1 MLCIPILYQLPNPF
15 PESFPAAGCAVL
27 FAFCRICPHRAILFF
42 MNEKV
47 MRICEFNKITALL
60 ESHAT
65 SDPGR
70 RLCRSLVPMNDLSD
84 IEAAQAQTE
93 SALGYLFRSGSLSFG
108 SNRDFSDAFGAL
120 HIGTS
125 LSIPELNQFA
135 SFLENVA
142 RVRSHGPENEEDP
155 LFDLF
160 DCLVPLSPVA
170 QEIRRCVV
178 SEDRLADDASP
189 ELKKVRRD
197 IGITDDRIHVQ
208 LNRLLNQTLSSYLQ
222 DTVVTMRDDRYC
234 LPIKS
239 EYKSQVKGIVH
250 DQSSTGSTLFIEPA
264 SIVELGNTI
273 RELQV
278 QEKKEE
284 EKVLASLS
292 ALLSEHLIALRDDCA
307 NMTQLDFIFAK
318 AQLALALNATRPVF
332 NEAHRITIHK
342 GRHPLIDS
350 KKVVPIDLAIGE
362 SYDMIIVTGPNT
374 GGKTVTLKTI
384 GLFELMGMSGLHIP
398 AGERSELSLFREVY
412 ADIGDEQSIEQS
424 LSTFSSHMTSIVDI
438 LKRADK
444 NCLCLFDE
452 LGSGT
457 DPTEGAALA
466 ISILNFMHTRRI
478 TTLATTHY
486 AELKVYAMKTE
497 GIVNASCEFDVE
509 TLQPT
514 YRLLVGVPGKSNAF
528 AISQKLGLP
537 NYIIETAKEQL
548 SQDTKSFEDALSEL
562 EDTRRQNDKE
572 RTALEREKAEL
583 AKRSREL
590 KQREDSLE
598 EKRRKILDQANE
610 KARNILQDAKDQ
622 ADSAISAIRKNSKG
636 ADMAAMERTRTSLRE
651 KVSARNKRLQKPAE
665 PQPRVSRLKASDLH
679 IGDLVK
685 VLSLGMQGTVTKL
698 PDRQNKVGVQCGIM
712 NSQIPLTD
720 LALIDEDT
728 GMAIDSH
735 AKRKTASAL
744 KRAYESQS
752 GKLSTGGMDL
762 SRAMNI
768 SSEINLLGMTTDE
781 AILAL
786 DKYLDDARMS
796 HLDSVRVVH
805 GKGTG
810 ALRNAVQ
817 NYLRRQTWVRGYRAG
832 DFGEGDAGVTIVT
845 L

>member
-1 MLCIPILYQLPNPF
+1 
-15 PESFPAAGCAVL
+15 
-27 FAFCRICPHRAILFF
+27 

-60 ESHAT
+60 AEHAT

-70 RLCRSLVPMNDLSD
+70 ALCRALSPLKDLGD
-84 IEAAQAQTE
+84 IIKAQEETE
-93 SALGYLFRSGSLSFG
+93 SALGYLFRNGSISFG
-108 SNRDFSDAFGAL
+108 NNRDFSAAFQAL
-120 HIGTS
+120 HIGTTLS
-125 LSIPELNQFA
+125 LPELLQLA
-135 SFLENVA
+135 AFLENVA
-142 RVRSHGPENEEDP
+142 RVRSAGPGDEADP

-160 DCLVPLSPVA
+160 DCLVPLSPVSS
-170 QEIRRCVV
+170 EIRRCILA
-178 SEDRLADDASP
+178 EDRIADDASP
-189 ELKKVRRD
+189 ELKRIRRE
-197 IGITDDRIHVQ
+197 IGLTDDRIHAQ
-208 LNRLLNQTLSSYLQ
+208 LGKMLNQTYSSYLQ
-222 DTVVTMRDDRYC
+222 DNVITVRDDRYC

-239 EYKSQVKGIVH
+239 EYKSQVRGIVH

-264 SIVELGNTI
+264 AIVEMGNAI
-273 RELQV
+273 RELQIR
-278 QEKKEE
+278 ERKEE
-284 EKVLASLS
+284 EKILASLS
-292 ALLSEHLIALRDDCA
+292 VLLSDHLTALRDNCA

-318 AQLALALNATRPVF
+318 AGLALDENAVRPDF
-332 NEAHRITIHK
+332 NEDHIIRIHK
-342 GRHPLIDS
+342 GRHPLIDP
-350 KKVVPIDLAIGE
+350 KKVVPIDLTIGE
-362 SYDMIIVTGPNT
+362 DYDMIIVTGPNT
-374 GGKTVTLKTI
+374 GGKTVTLKTV
-384 GLFELMGMSGLHIP
+384 GLFELMGMAGLHIP
-398 AGERSELSLFREVY
+398 AGEHSELSLFREVY

-466 ISILNFMHTRRI
+466 ISILNFMHTRKI

-486 AELKVYAMKTE
+486 AELKLYAMRTE

-514 YRLLVGVPGKSNAF
+514 YRLLVGIPGKSNAF

-537 NYIIETAKEQL
+537 GYIIETAKEQM
-548 SQDTKSFEDALSEL
+548 SQETRNFEDVLTDL
-562 EDTRRQNDKE
+562 EDTRRRNAKQQEQLDKMK
-572 RTALEREKAEL
+572 ADLER
-583 AKRSREL
+583 RSREL
-590 KQREDSLE
+590 KQKEDSLE
-598 EKRRKILDQANE
+598 ERRRKILDQANE

-636 ADMAAMERTRTSLRE
+636 ADMSAMEQTRTSLRE
-651 KVSARNKRLQKPAE
+651 KVSAKNRRLQKPE
-665 PQPRVSRLKASDLH
+665 EKKPRTSQLSPSDLH
-679 IGDLVK
+679 IGDRVK

-712 NSQIPLTD
+712 NSQIPLKD
-720 LALIDEDT
+720 LALIDEET
-728 GMAIDSH
+728 GMTIDSQ
-735 AKRKTASAL
+735 AKKKASSAL
-744 KRAYESQS
+744 KRAYESRSYAAETS
-752 GKLSTGGMDL
+752 GIDL

-768 SSEINLLGMTTDE
+768 SPEINLLGMTTDE
-781 AILAL
+781 ALMAL

-796 HLDSVRVVH
+796 HLDTVRVVH

-817 NYLRRQTWVRGYRAG
+817 NYLRKQSFVRSYRGG
-832 DFGEGDAGVTIVT
+832 DFGEGDAGVTIVN

>member
-1 MLCIPILYQLPNPF
+1 
-15 PESFPAAGCAVL
+15 
-27 FAFCRICPHRAILFF
+27 

-60 ESHAT
+60 AEHAT

-70 RLCRSLVPMNDLSD
+70 ALCHALSPLEDLGD
-84 IEAAQAQTE
+84 IIKAQEETE
-93 SALGYLFRSGSLSFG
+93 SALGYLFRNGSISFG
-108 SNRDFSDAFGAL
+108 NNRDFSAAFQAL
-120 HIGTS
+120 HIGTTLS
-125 LSIPELNQFA
+125 LPELLQLA
-135 SFLENVA
+135 AFLENVA
-142 RVRSHGPENEEDP
+142 RVRSAGPGDEADP

-160 DCLVPLSPVA
+160 DCLVPLSPVSS
-170 QEIRRCVV
+170 EIRRCILA
-178 SEDRLADDASP
+178 EDRIADDASP
-189 ELKKVRRD
+189 ELKRIRRE
-197 IGITDDRIHVQ
+197 IGLTDDRIHAQ
-208 LNRLLNQTLSSYLQ
+208 LGKMLNQTYSSYLQ
-222 DTVVTMRDDRYC
+222 DNVITVRDDRYC

-239 EYKSQVKGIVH
+239 EYKSQVRGIVH

-264 SIVELGNTI
+264 AIVEMGNAI
-273 RELQV
+273 RELQIR
-278 QEKKEE
+278 ERKEE
-284 EKVLASLS
+284 EKILASLS
-292 ALLSEHLIALRDDCA
+292 VLLSDHLTALRDNCA

-318 AQLALALNATRPVF
+318 AGLALDENAVRPDF
-332 NEAHRITIHK
+332 NEDHIIRIHK
-342 GRHPLIDS
+342 GRHPLIDP
-350 KKVVPIDLAIGE
+350 KKVVPIDLTIGE
-362 SYDMIIVTGPNT
+362 DYDMIIVTGPNT
-374 GGKTVTLKTI
+374 GGKTVTLKTV
-384 GLFELMGMSGLHIP
+384 GLFELMGMAGLHIP
-398 AGERSELSLFREVY
+398 AGEHSELSLFREVY

-466 ISILNFMHTRRI
+466 ISILNFMHTRKI

-486 AELKVYAMKTE
+486 AELKLYAMRTE

-514 YRLLVGVPGKSNAF
+514 YRLLVGIPGKSNAF

-537 NYIIETAKEQL
+537 GYIIETAKEQM
-548 SQDTKSFEDALSEL
+548 SQETRNFEDVLTDL
-562 EDTRRQNDKE
+562 EDTRRRNAKQQEQLDKMK
-572 RTALEREKAEL
+572 ADLER
-583 AKRSREL
+583 RSREL
-590 KQREDSLE
+590 KQKEDSLE
-598 EKRRKILDQANE
+598 ERRRKILDQANE

-636 ADMAAMERTRTSLRE
+636 ADMSAMEQTRTSLRE
-651 KVSARNKRLQKPAE
+651 KVSAKNRCLQKPE
-665 PQPRVSRLKASDLH
+665 EKKPRTSQLSPSDLH
-679 IGDLVK
+679 IGDRVK

-712 NSQIPLTD
+712 NSQIPLKD
-720 LALIDEDT
+720 LALIDEET
-728 GMAIDSH
+728 GMTIDSQ
-735 AKRKTASAL
+735 AKKKASSAL
-744 KRAYESQS
+744 KRAYESRSYAAETS
-752 GKLSTGGMDL
+752 GIDL

-768 SSEINLLGMTTDE
+768 SPEINLLGMTTDE
-781 AILAL
+781 ALMAL

-796 HLDSVRVVH
+796 HLDTVRVVH

-817 NYLRRQTWVRGYRAG
+817 NYLRKQSFVRSYRGG
-832 DFGEGDAGVTIVT
+832 DFGEGDAGVTIVN

>member
-1 MLCIPILYQLPNPF
+1 
-15 PESFPAAGCAVL
+15 
-27 FAFCRICPHRAILFF
+27 

-60 ESHAT
+60 AEHAT

-70 RLCRSLVPMNDLSD
+70 ALCRELSPMTDLGD
-84 IEAAQAQTE
+84 IIRAQEETE

-108 SNRDFSDAFGAL
+108 NNRDFSAAFQAL
-120 HIGTS
+120 HIGTTLS
-125 LSIPELNQFA
+125 LPELLQLA
-135 SFLENVA
+135 GFLENVA
-142 RVRSHGPENEEDP
+142 RIRSAGPGDETDP

-160 DCLVPLSPVA
+160 DCLVPLSPVSS
-170 QEIRRCVV
+170 EIRRCIIA
-178 SEDRLADDASP
+178 EDRIADDASP
-189 ELKKVRRD
+189 ELRKIRRE
-197 IGITDDRIHVQ
+197 ISLTDDRIHAQ
-208 LNRLLNQTLSSYLQ
+208 LGKMLNQTYSSYLQ
-222 DTVVTMRDDRYC
+222 DNVITVRDDRYC

-239 EYKSQVKGIVH
+239 EYKAQVRGIVH

-264 SIVELGNTI
+264 AIVEMGNTI

-278 QEKKEE
+278 QERKEE

-292 ALLSEHLIALRDDCA
+292 ALLSDHLTALRDDCA

-318 AQLALALNATRPVF
+318 AGLALEENATRPDF
-332 NEAHRITIHK
+332 NEDHIIRIHK
-342 GRHPLIDS
+342 GRHPLIDA
-350 KKVVPIDLAIGE
+350 KRVVPIDLTIGE
-362 SYDMIIVTGPNT
+362 DYDMIIVTGPNT
-374 GGKTVTLKTI
+374 GGKTVTLKTV
-384 GLFELMGMSGLHIP
+384 GLFELMGMAGLHIP
-398 AGERSELSLFREVY
+398 AGEHSELSLFREVY

-438 LKRADK
+438 LKRADR

-466 ISILNFMHTRRI
+466 ISILNFMHTRKI

-486 AELKVYAMKTE
+486 AELKLYAMRTS

-537 NYIIETAKEQL
+537 GYIIETAKEQM
-548 SQDTKSFEDALSEL
+548 SQETRNFEDVLSEL
-562 EDTRRQNDKE
+562 EDSRR
-572 RTALEREKAEL
+572 RTAKEQEQLDRMKADLERR
-583 AKRSREL
+583 AKEL

-598 EKRRKILDQANE
+598 ERRQKILNQANE

-622 ADSAISAIRKNSKG
+622 ADSAISAIRRSSKG
-636 ADMAAMERTRTSLRE
+636 ADMTAMEQTRTSLRE
-651 KVSARNKRLQKPAE
+651 KVSAKNRRLQKPE
-665 PQPRVSRLKASDLH
+665 EKKPRTSQLTPADLH
-679 IGDLVK
+679 IGDMVR

-712 NSQIPLTD
+712 NSQIPLKD

-728 GMAIDSH
+728 GMTIDSH
-735 AKRKTASAL
+735 AKKKTASAL
-744 KRAYESQS
+744 KRAYENRSHTMES
-752 GKLSTGGMDL
+752 GGLDL

-768 SSEINLLGMTTDE
+768 SPEINLLGMTTDE
-781 AILAL
+781 ALMAL

-796 HLDSVRVVH
+796 HLDTVRVVH

-817 NYLRRQTWVRGYRAG
+817 NYLRKQSWVRSYRSG
-832 DFGEGDAGVTIVT
+832 DFGEGDAGVTIVN

>member
-1 MLCIPILYQLPNPF
+1 
-15 PESFPAAGCAVL
+15 
-27 FAFCRICPHRAILFF
+27 

-47 MRICEFNKITALL
+47 MRICEFNKITSLL
-60 ESHAT
+60 AEHAT

-70 RLCRSLVPMNDLSD
+70 ALCRALSPLEDLGD
-84 IEAAQAQTE
+84 TIKAQEETE
-93 SALGYLFRSGSLSFG
+93 SALGYLFRNGSISFG
-108 SNRDFSDAFGAL
+108 NNRDFSAAFQAL
-120 HIGTS
+120 HIGTTLS
-125 LSIPELNQFA
+125 LPELLQLA
-135 SFLENVA
+135 AFLENVA
-142 RVRSHGPENEEDP
+142 RVRSAGPGDEADP

-160 DCLVPLSPVA
+160 DCLVPLSPVSS
-170 QEIRRCVV
+170 EIRRCILA
-178 SEDRLADDASP
+178 EDRIADDASP
-189 ELKKVRRD
+189 ELKRIRRE
-197 IGITDDRIHVQ
+197 IGLTDDRIHAQ
-208 LNRLLNQTLSSYLQ
+208 LGKMLNQTYASYLQ
-222 DTVVTMRDDRYC
+222 DNVITVRDDRYC

-239 EYKSQVKGIVH
+239 EYKSQVRGIVH

-264 SIVELGNTI
+264 AIVEMGNAI
-273 RELQV
+273 RELQIR
-278 QEKKEE
+278 EHKEE
-284 EKVLASLS
+284 EKILASLS
-292 ALLSEHLIALRDDCA
+292 VLLSDHLTALRDNCA

-318 AQLALALNATRPVF
+318 AGLALDENAVRPDF
-332 NEAHRITIHK
+332 NEDHIIRIHK
-342 GRHPLIDS
+342 GRHPLIDP
-350 KKVVPIDLAIGE
+350 KKVVPIDLTIGE
-362 SYDMIIVTGPNT
+362 DYDMIIVTGPNT
-374 GGKTVTLKTI
+374 GGKTVTLKTV

-398 AGERSELSLFREVY
+398 AGEHSELSLFREVY

-466 ISILNFMHTRRI
+466 ISILNFMHTRKI

-486 AELKVYAMKTE
+486 AELKLYAMRTE

-514 YRLLVGVPGKSNAF
+514 YRLLVGIPGKSNAF

-537 NYIIETAKEQL
+537 GYIIETAKEQM
-548 SQDTKSFEDALSEL
+548 SQETRNFEDVLTDL
-562 EDTRRQNDKE
+562 EDTRRRNAKQQEQLDKMK
-572 RTALEREKAEL
+572 ADLER
-583 AKRSREL
+583 RSREL
-590 KQREDSLE
+590 KQKEDSLE
-598 EKRRKILDQANE
+598 ERRRKILDQANE

-636 ADMAAMERTRTSLRE
+636 ADMSAMEQTRTSLRE
-651 KVSARNKRLQKPAE
+651 KVSAKNRRLQKPE
-665 PQPRVSRLKASDLH
+665 EKKPRTSQLSPSDLH
-679 IGDLVK
+679 IGDRVK

-712 NSQIPLTD
+712 NSQIPLKD
-720 LALIDEDT
+720 LALIDEET
-728 GMAIDSH
+728 GMTIDSQ
-735 AKRKTASAL
+735 AKKKASSAL
-744 KRAYESQS
+744 KRAYESRSYAAETS
-752 GKLSTGGMDL
+752 GIDL

-768 SSEINLLGMTTDE
+768 SPEINLLGMTTDE
-781 AILAL
+781 ALMAL

-796 HLDSVRVVH
+796 HLDTVRVVH

-817 NYLRRQTWVRGYRAG
+817 NYLRKQSFVRSYRGG
-832 DFGEGDAGVTIVT
+832 DFGEGDAGVTIVN

>member
-1 MLCIPILYQLPNPF
+1 
-15 PESFPAAGCAVL
+15 
-27 FAFCRICPHRAILFF
+27 

-60 ESHAT
+60 AEHAT

-70 RLCRSLVPMNDLSD
+70 ALCRALSPLEDLDD
-84 IEAAQAQTE
+84 IIKAQEETE
-93 SALGYLFRSGSLSFG
+93 SALGYLFRNGSISFG
-108 SNRDFSDAFGAL
+108 NNRDFSAAFQAL
-120 HIGTS
+120 HIGTTLS
-125 LSIPELNQFA
+125 LPELLQLA
-135 SFLENVA
+135 AFLENVA
-142 RVRSHGPENEEDP
+142 RVRSAGPGDEADP

-160 DCLVPLSPVA
+160 DCLVPLSPVSS
-170 QEIRRCVV
+170 EIRRCILA
-178 SEDRLADDASP
+178 EDRIADDASP
-189 ELKKVRRD
+189 ELKRIRRE
-197 IGITDDRIHVQ
+197 IGLTDDRIHAQ
-208 LNRLLNQTLSSYLQ
+208 LGKMLNQTYSSYLQ
-222 DTVVTMRDDRYC
+222 DNVITVRDDRYC

-239 EYKSQVKGIVH
+239 EYKSQVRGIVH

-264 SIVELGNTI
+264 AIVEMGNAI
-273 RELQV
+273 RELQIR
-278 QEKKEE
+278 ERKEE
-284 EKVLASLS
+284 EKILASLS
-292 ALLSEHLIALRDDCA
+292 VLLSDHLTALRDNCA

-318 AQLALALNATRPVF
+318 AGLALDENAVRPDF
-332 NEAHRITIHK
+332 NEDHIIRIHK
-342 GRHPLIDS
+342 GRHPLIDP
-350 KKVVPIDLAIGE
+350 KKVVPIDLTIGE
-362 SYDMIIVTGPNT
+362 DYDMIIVTGPNT
-374 GGKTVTLKTI
+374 GGKTVTLKTV
-384 GLFELMGMSGLHIP
+384 GLFELMGMAGLHIP
-398 AGERSELSLFREVY
+398 AGEYSELSLFREVY

-466 ISILNFMHTRRI
+466 ISILNFMHTRKI

-486 AELKVYAMKTE
+486 AELKLYAMRTE

-514 YRLLVGVPGKSNAF
+514 YRLLVGIPGKSNAF

-537 NYIIETAKEQL
+537 GYIIETAKEQM
-548 SQDTKSFEDALSEL
+548 SQETRNFEDVLTDL
-562 EDTRRQNDKE
+562 EDTRRRNAKQQEQLDKMK
-572 RTALEREKAEL
+572 ADLER
-583 AKRSREL
+583 RSREL
-590 KQREDSLE
+590 KQKEDSLE
-598 EKRRKILDQANE
+598 ERRRKILDQANE

-636 ADMAAMERTRTSLRE
+636 ADMSAMEQTRTSLRE
-651 KVSARNKRLQKPAE
+651 KVSAKNRRLQKPE
-665 PQPRVSRLKASDLH
+665 EKKPRTSQLSPSDLH
-679 IGDLVK
+679 IGDRVK

-712 NSQIPLTD
+712 NSQIPLKD
-720 LALIDEDT
+720 LALIDEET
-728 GMAIDSH
+728 GMTIDSQ
-735 AKRKTASAL
+735 AKKKASSAL
-744 KRAYESQS
+744 KRAYESRSYAAETS
-752 GKLSTGGMDL
+752 GIDL

-768 SSEINLLGMTTDE
+768 SPEINLLGMTTDE
-781 AILAL
+781 ALMAL

-796 HLDSVRVVH
+796 HLDTVRVVH

-817 NYLRRQTWVRGYRAG
+817 NYLRKQSFVRSYRGG
-832 DFGEGDAGVTIVT
+832 DFGEGDAGVTIVN

>member
-1 MLCIPILYQLPNPF
+1 
-15 PESFPAAGCAVL
+15 
-27 FAFCRICPHRAILFF
+27 

-60 ESHAT
+60 AEHAT

-70 RLCRSLVPMNDLSD
+70 SLCRALSPLEDLGD
-84 IEAAQAQTE
+84 IIKAQEETE
-93 SALGYLFRSGSLSFG
+93 SALGYLFRNGSISFG
-108 SNRDFSDAFGAL
+108 NNRDFSAAFQAL
-120 HIGTS
+120 HIGTTLS
-125 LSIPELNQFA
+125 LPELLQLA
-135 SFLENVA
+135 AFLENVA
-142 RVRSHGPENEEDP
+142 RVRSAGPGDEADP

-160 DCLVPLSPVA
+160 DCLVPLSPVSS
-170 QEIRRCVV
+170 EIRRCILA
-178 SEDRLADDASP
+178 EDRIADDASP
-189 ELKKVRRD
+189 ELKRIRRE
-197 IGITDDRIHVQ
+197 IGLTDDRIHAQ
-208 LNRLLNQTLSSYLQ
+208 LGKMLNQTYSSYLQ
-222 DTVVTMRDDRYC
+222 DNVITVRDDRYC

-239 EYKSQVKGIVH
+239 EYKSQVRGIVH

-264 SIVELGNTI
+264 AIVEMGNAI
-273 RELQV
+273 RELQIR
-278 QEKKEE
+278 ERKEE
-284 EKVLASLS
+284 EKILASLS
-292 ALLSEHLIALRDDCA
+292 VLLSDHLTALRDNCA

-318 AQLALALNATRPVF
+318 AGLALDENAVRPDF
-332 NEAHRITIHK
+332 NEDHIIRIHK
-342 GRHPLIDS
+342 GRHPLIDP
-350 KKVVPIDLAIGE
+350 KKVVPIDLTIGE
-362 SYDMIIVTGPNT
+362 DYDMIIVTGPNT
-374 GGKTVTLKTI
+374 GGKTVTLKTV
-384 GLFELMGMSGLHIP
+384 GLFELMGMAGLHIP
-398 AGERSELSLFREVY
+398 AGEHSELSLFREVY

-466 ISILNFMHTRRI
+466 ISILNFMHTRKI

-486 AELKVYAMKTE
+486 AELKLYAMRTE

-514 YRLLVGVPGKSNAF
+514 YRLLVGIPGKSNAF

-537 NYIIETAKEQL
+537 GYIIETAKEQM
-548 SQDTKSFEDALSEL
+548 SQETRNFEDVLTDL
-562 EDTRRQNDKE
+562 EDTRRRNAKQQEQLDKMK
-572 RTALEREKAEL
+572 ADLER
-583 AKRSREL
+583 RSREL
-590 KQREDSLE
+590 KQKEDSLE
-598 EKRRKILDQANE
+598 ERRRKILDQANE

-636 ADMAAMERTRTSLRE
+636 ADMSAMEQTRTSLRE
-651 KVSARNKRLQKPAE
+651 KVSAKNRRLQKPE
-665 PQPRVSRLKASDLH
+665 EKKPRTSQLSPSDLH
-679 IGDLVK
+679 IGDRVK

-712 NSQIPLTD
+712 NSQIPLKD
-720 LALIDEDT
+720 LALIDEET
-728 GMAIDSH
+728 GMTIDSQ
-735 AKRKTASAL
+735 AKKKASSAL
-744 KRAYESQS
+744 KRAYESRSYAAETS
-752 GKLSTGGMDL
+752 GIDL

-768 SSEINLLGMTTDE
+768 SPEINLLGMTTDE
-781 AILAL
+781 ALMAL

-796 HLDSVRVVH
+796 HLDTVRVVH

-817 NYLRRQTWVRGYRAG
+817 NYLRKQSFVRSYRGG
-832 DFGEGDAGVTIVT
+832 DFGEGDAGVTIVN

>member
-1 MLCIPILYQLPNPF
+1 
-15 PESFPAAGCAVL
+15 
-27 FAFCRICPHRAILFF
+27 

-47 MRICEFNKITALL
+47 MRICEFHKITALL
-60 ESHAT
+60 EANAT

-70 RLCRSLVPMNDLSD
+70 VLCRNLVPMTDLAD
-84 IEAAQAQTE
+84 IESAQAQTE
-93 SALGYLFRSGSLSFG
+93 SALGYLLRSGSISFG

-125 LSIPELNQFA
+125 LSIAELNQFA

-155 LFDLF
+155 LYDLF
-160 DCLVPLSPVA
+160 GCLVPLSPAA
-170 QEIRRCVV
+170 QEIRRCIAG
-178 SEDRLADDASP
+178 EDRLADDASP

-208 LNRLLNQTLSSYLQ
+208 LNKLLNQTLSSYLQ

-264 SIVELGNTI
+264 SIVELGNAI
-273 RELQV
+273 RTLQV
-278 QEKKEE
+278 QEKREE
-284 EKVLASLS
+284 EKVLAALSSLL
-292 ALLSEHLIALRDDCA
+292 ADHLIALRDDCA

-318 AQLALALNATRPVF
+318 ARLALAQNAVRPVF
-332 NEAHRITIHK
+332 NDACRIEIRR
-342 GRHPLIDS
+342 GRHPLIDP
-350 KKVVPIDLAIGE
+350 KKVVPIDLSIGD

-374 GGKTVTLKTI
+374 GGKTVTLKTV
-384 GLFELMGMSGLHIP
+384 GLFELMGMAGLHIP
-398 AGERSELSLFREVY
+398 AQEHSELSLFREVY

-424 LSTFSSHMTSIVDI
+424 LSTFSSHMTAIVDI
-438 LKRADK
+438 LRRADRR
-444 NCLCLFDE
+444 CLCLFDE

-466 ISILNFMHTRRI
+466 ISILNFMHTRKI

-486 AELKVYAMKTE
+486 AELKLYAMKTD

-514 YRLLVGVPGKSNAF
+514 YRLLVGIPGKSNAF

-537 NYIIETAKEQL
+537 GYIIETAREQL
-548 SQDTKSFEDALSEL
+548 SQETQSFEDALSEL
-562 EDTRRQNDKE
+562 EDARRRNDKE
-572 RTALEREKAEL
+572 RLALEHMKEEL
-583 AKRSREL
+583 EQRSRVL
-590 KQREDSLE
+590 SQRESSLE

-622 ADSAISAIRKNSKG
+622 ADSAISAIRRSSRG
-636 ADMAAMERTRTSLRE
+636 ADMTAMEHTRTSLRE
-651 KVSARNKRLQKPAE
+651 KVSAKEKRLQKPAE
-665 PQPRVSRLKASDLH
+665 QPPKTSRLKPADLH
-679 IGDLVK
+679 IGDLVR

-712 NSQIPLTD
+712 NSQIPLAD

-728 GMAIDSH
+728 GMAIDSR
-735 AKRKTASAL
+735 AKRRTASAL
-744 KRAYESQS
+744 KRAYENQS
-752 GKLSTGGMDL
+752 GRLSSGGMDL

-768 SSEINLLGMTTDE
+768 SPEINLLGMTTDE
-781 AILAL
+781 AIMAL
-786 DKYLDDARMS
+786 DKYLDDARLS

-810 ALRNAVQ
+810 ALRSAVQ
-817 NYLRRQTWVRGYRAG
+817 NYLRRQTWVHGYRTG

>member
-1 MLCIPILYQLPNPF
+1 
-15 PESFPAAGCAVL
+15 
-27 FAFCRICPHRAILFF
+27 

-60 ESHAT
+60 AEHAT

-70 RLCRSLVPMNDLSD
+70 ALCRTLSPLEDLGD
-84 IEAAQAQTE
+84 IIKAQEETE
-93 SALGYLFRSGSLSFG
+93 SALGYLFRNGSISFG
-108 SNRDFSDAFGAL
+108 NNRDFSAAFQAL
-120 HIGTS
+120 HIGTTLS
-125 LSIPELNQFA
+125 LPELLQLA
-135 SFLENVA
+135 AFLENVA
-142 RVRSHGPENEEDP
+142 RVRSAGPGDEADP

-160 DCLVPLSPVA
+160 DCLVPLSPVSS
-170 QEIRRCVV
+170 EIRRCILA
-178 SEDRLADDASP
+178 EDRIADDASP
-189 ELKKVRRD
+189 ELKRIRRE
-197 IGITDDRIHVQ
+197 IGLTDDRIHAQ
-208 LNRLLNQTLSSYLQ
+208 LGKMLNQTYSSYLQ
-222 DTVVTMRDDRYC
+222 DNVITVRDDRYC

-239 EYKSQVKGIVH
+239 EYKSQVRGIVH

-264 SIVELGNTI
+264 AIVEMGNAI
-273 RELQV
+273 RELQIR
-278 QEKKEE
+278 EHKEE
-284 EKVLASLS
+284 EKILASLS
-292 ALLSEHLIALRDDCA
+292 VLLSDHLTALRDNCA

-318 AQLALALNATRPVF
+318 AGLALDENAVRPDF
-332 NEAHRITIHK
+332 NEDHIIRIHK
-342 GRHPLIDS
+342 GRHPLIDP
-350 KKVVPIDLAIGE
+350 KKVVPIDLTIGE
-362 SYDMIIVTGPNT
+362 DYDMIIVTGPNT
-374 GGKTVTLKTI
+374 GGKTVTLKTV

-398 AGERSELSLFREVY
+398 AGEHSELSLFREVY

-466 ISILNFMHTRRI
+466 ISILNFMHTRKI

-486 AELKVYAMKTE
+486 AELKLYAMRTE

-514 YRLLVGVPGKSNAF
+514 YRLLVGIPGKSNAF

-537 NYIIETAKEQL
+537 GYIIETAKEQM
-548 SQDTKSFEDALSEL
+548 SQETRNFEDVLTDL
-562 EDTRRQNDKE
+562 EDTRRRNAKQQEQLDKMK
-572 RTALEREKAEL
+572 ADLER
-583 AKRSREL
+583 RSREL
-590 KQREDSLE
+590 KQKEDSLE
-598 EKRRKILDQANE
+598 ERRRKILDQANE

-636 ADMAAMERTRTSLRE
+636 ADMSAMEQTRTSLRE
-651 KVSARNKRLQKPAE
+651 KVSAKNRRLQKPE
-665 PQPRVSRLKASDLH
+665 EKKPRTSQLSPSDLH
-679 IGDLVK
+679 IGDRVK

-712 NSQIPLTD
+712 NSQIPLKD
-720 LALIDEDT
+720 LALIDEET
-728 GMAIDSH
+728 GMTIDSQ
-735 AKRKTASAL
+735 AKKKASSAL
-744 KRAYESQS
+744 KRAYESRSYAAETS
-752 GKLSTGGMDL
+752 GIDL

-768 SSEINLLGMTTDE
+768 SPEINLLGMTTDE
-781 AILAL
+781 ALMAL

-796 HLDSVRVVH
+796 HLDTVRVVH

-817 NYLRRQTWVRGYRAG
+817 NYLRKQSFVRSYRGG
-832 DFGEGDAGVTIVT
+832 DFGEGDAGVTIVN